1 MLVIADTTPLRYL
14 VVLGQVDL
22 LPTLFGQVII
32 PLAVVGELQ
41 HSKAPAAVRAW
52 IASPPPWL
60 DIRPSSLLPDA
71 VLLRLDPGEREAIL
85 LAQEL
90 QADLVLVDDQDARAE
105 ATRRALTAMGTLR
118 VANREHRRAKPQ
130 TSTLACPH
138 SLRISRVACPHYLQ
152 MCPHYL
158 STAREHRFV
167 LTLSENGVLV

>member
-32 PLAVVGELQ
+32 PLAVAGELQ
-41 HSKAPAAVRAW
+41 HPKAPAAVRAW

-60 DIRPSSLLPDA
+60 DMRPSSLLPDA

-118 VANREHRRAKPQ
+118 VFE
-130 TSTLACPH
+130 LAAEQGLVDLP
-138 SLRISRVACPHYLQ
+138 
-152 MCPHYL
+152 
-158 STAREHRFV
+158 TV
-167 LTLSENGVLV
+167 LTQLRAARFYMTSEMVQELLARDAARKRPT

>member
-32 PLAVVGELQ
+32 PLAVSGELQ
-41 HSKAPAAVRAW
+41 HPKAPAIVRAW

-60 DIRPSSLLPDA
+60 DMRPSSLLPDA

-90 QADLVLVDDQDARAE
+90 RADLVLVDDQDARAE
-105 ATRRALTAMGTLR
+105 ATRRALTTMGTLR
-118 VANREHRRAKPQ
+118 VFE
-130 TSTLACPH
+130 LAAER
-138 SLRISRVACPHYLQ
+138 SLVDLPA
-152 MCPHYL
+152 
-158 STAREHRFV
+158 V
-167 LTLSENGVLV
+167 LTQLRAARFYMTPEMIQELLARDAARKRPS

>member
-22 LPTLFGQVII
+22 LPTLFGQIII
-32 PLAVVGELQ
+32 PPAVIGELQ
-41 HSKAPAAVRAW
+41 HPKAPAAVRAW

-60 DIRPSSLLPDA
+60 DMRPCSLLPDA

-90 QADLVLVDDQDARAE
+90 QADFVLVDDQDARAE

-118 VANREHRRAKPQ
+118 VFE
-130 TSTLACPH
+130 LAAERGLVDLP
-138 SLRISRVACPHYLQ
+138 A
-152 MCPHYL
+152 
-158 STAREHRFV
+158 V
-167 LTLSENGVLV
+167 LTQLRAARFYMTSDMMQELLARDAARKRPI

>member
-14 VVLGQVDL
+14 VALGQADL

-32 PLAVVGELQ
+32 PLAVAGELQ
-41 HSKAPAAVRAW
+41 HAKAPAAVRAW

-60 DIRPSSLLPDA
+60 DMRPSSLLPDA

-90 QADLVLVDDQDARAE
+90 RADLVLVDDQDARAE

-118 VANREHRRAKPQ
+118 VFELAAERGLVDLPTILTQLRAAGFYMTPEMIQ
-130 TSTLACPH
+130 ELLA
-138 SLRISRVACPHYLQ
+138 RDA
-152 MCPHYL
+152 
-158 STAREHRFV
+158 ARKRP
-167 LTLSENGVLV
+167 S

>member
-41 HSKAPAAVRAW
+41 HPQAPAAVRAW
-52 IASPPPWL
+52 IASPPLWL
-60 DIRPSSLLPDA
+60 AMRPCSLLPDA
-71 VLLRLDPGEREAIL
+71 VLLRLDSGEREAIL

-118 VANREHRRAKPQ
+118 VFE
-130 TSTLACPH
+130 LAAERGLVDLP
-138 SLRISRVACPHYLQ
+138 
-152 MCPHYL
+152 
-158 STAREHRFV
+158 TV
-167 LTLSENGVLV
+167 LTQLRAARFYMTSEMIQELLARDAARKRPI

>member
-32 PLAVVGELQ
+32 PLAVAGELQ
-41 HSKAPAAVRAW
+41 HPKAPAAVRAW

-60 DIRPSSLLPDA
+60 DMRPSSLLPDA

-118 VANREHRRAKPQ
+118 VFE
-130 TSTLACPH
+130 LAAERGLVDLP
-138 SLRISRVACPHYLQ
+138 
-152 MCPHYL
+152 
-158 STAREHRFV
+158 TV
-167 LTLSENGVLV
+167 LTQLRDARFYMTSEMMQEMLARDAARKRPT

>member
-22 LPTLFGQVII
+22 LPALFGQVII

-41 HSKAPAAVRAW
+41 HPQAPASVRAW

-60 DIRPSSLLPDA
+60 DMRPCSLLPDA
-71 VLLRLDPGEREAIL
+71 VLRLDPGEREAIL

-118 VANREHRRAKPQ
+118 VFE
-130 TSTLACPH
+130 LAAERGLVDLP
-138 SLRISRVACPHYLQ
+138 
-152 MCPHYL
+152 
-158 STAREHRFV
+158 TV
-167 LTLSENGVLV
+167 LTQLRAARFYMTPEMMQELLARDAGRKRPS

>member
-41 HSKAPAAVRAW
+41 HPQAPAAVRAW

-60 DIRPSSLLPDA
+60 DMRPSSLLPDA

-118 VANREHRRAKPQ
+118 VFE
-130 TSTLACPH
+130 LAAERGLVDLPTVLTQ
-138 SLRISRVACPHYLQ
+138 LR
-152 MCPHYL
+152 
-158 STAREHRFV
+158 TARFYM
-167 LTLSENGVLV
+167 TSEMVQELLDRDAARKRPM

>member
-14 VVLGQVDL
+14 VMLGQVDL

-41 HSKAPAAVRAW
+41 HPQAPATVRAW

-60 DIRPSSLLPDA
+60 DMRPCSLLPDA

-105 ATRRALTAMGTLR
+105 AARRALTAMGTLR
-118 VANREHRRAKPQ
+118 VFE
-130 TSTLACPH
+130 LAAERGLVDLPTVLTQ
-138 SLRISRVACPHYLQ
+138 LR
-152 MCPHYL
+152 
-158 STAREHRFV
+158 TARFYMTPEMVQELLARDAARKRP
-167 LTLSENGVLV
+167 S

>member
-32 PLAVVGELQ
+32 PLAVIGELQ
-41 HSKAPAAVRAW
+41 HPKAPTAVRAW

-60 DIRPSSLLPDA
+60 DMRPCSLLPDA

-118 VANREHRRAKPQ
+118 VFE
-130 TSTLACPH
+130 LAAERGLVDLPTVLTQ
-138 SLRISRVACPHYLQ
+138 LR
-152 MCPHYL
+152 
-158 STAREHRFV
+158 TARFYM
-167 LTLSENGVLV
+167 TSEMMQELLARDAARKRPI

>member
-1 MLVIADTTPLRYL
+1 MTERAANDSACNACHCRYHALGYL

-60 DIRPSSLLPDA
+60 DMRPSSLLPDA
-71 VLLRLDPGEREAIL
+71 VLLRLDPGEREALL

-90 QADLVLVDDQDARAE
+90 RADLVLVDDQMPVQSDKTRVDRDGHVHVFELAASVVLWSSPRYHAIARCRLYMTPKMIQELLARDA
-105 ATRRALTAMGTLR
+105 
-118 VANREHRRAKPQ
+118 
-130 TSTLACPH
+130 
-138 SLRISRVACPHYLQ
+138 
-152 MCPHYL
+152 
-158 STAREHRFV
+158 ARKRP
-167 LTLSENGVLV
+167 S